1 MSEQTITLTSLIK
14 RDDVKQ
20 KFQDILGENASSFIS
35 SLITL
40 TNQSQMLSKAT
51 PQSILMAGS
60 MAATLKLPVNQS
72 LGFAYIVPYNT
83 RQGDKWEVQATFQ
96 IGYKGLIQLAQ
107 RSGMYKTIN
116 VSDVREGEIESRD
129 RLTGEIKFN
138 WNNTVEREQL
148 PVIGFIGYFEL
159 ANGFSKSLFMT
170 IDELKNHGVKYS
182 KTYSNEKTRKQSL
195 WETDFNTM
203 ASKTV
208 LKLLIGKYGPLSV
221 DMQKAILSDH
231 AVVKDVDTIDVDYVD
246 NGTATIDEIS
256 ENKEIDRV
264 INAIDMCT
272 TVEQLEALR
281 QAVEAK
287 GLNTFFNTKM
297 KELC

>member
-1 MSEQTITLTSLIK
+1 MSEQAITLTSLIK